1 MLRLMT
7 DSILQFLANQPRAF
21 AHVQGSEKYPQVEGL
36 VTFYDFLDGT
46 IVMADISGLPHE
58 EETCERGFFGF
69 HIHEGTACTG
79 NEEDPFADAGS
90 PFNPAGCPHPAHAGD
105 MPVLEE
111 NRGRSWL
118 AFYTERFTPRD
129 VLGRTVVIHSM
140 PDDYHTQPSGDS
152 GEKMACGVIQ

>member
-1 MLRLMT
+1 MT

-69 HIHEGTACTG
+69 HIHEGAACTG

-90 PFNPAGCPHPAHAGD
+90 TLIPTAAPIRPMPGICRCLKKTGEDHGSHFIRNDLHPE
-105 MPVLEE
+105 MCWEE
-111 NRGRSWL
+111 R
-118 AFYTERFTPRD
+118 
-129 VLGRTVVIHSM
+129 
-140 PDDYHTQPSGDS
+140 
-152 GEKMACGVIQ
+152 